1 MKNLLKWIETTL
13 VLLVFALIAL
23 FFFARSFVE
32 SFESYYL
39 IAVVVTMTMFFF
51 LIVFSS
57 RTLMVEFDTDDNQP

>member
-32 SFESYYL
+32 SFEPYYL
-39 IAVVVTMTMFFF
+39 IAVVVTTTML

-57 RTLMVEFDTDDNQP
+57 RTLMVEFDTTDD

>member
-13 VLLVFALIAL
+13 VLLSSALIAL

-32 SFESYYL
+32 SFEPYYL
-39 IAVVVTMTMFFF
+39 IAVVVTMTMFF

-57 RTLMVEFDTDDNQP
+57 RTLMVEFDTTDD